1 MLSIVQ
7 NIFSKYKQY
16 LSKYVSKKK
25 KKIRWK
31 ENTKLME
38 GKNNIQRDKVNRD

>member
-1 MLSIVQ
+1 MLSIIQ

-25 KKIRWK
+25 KKDS
-31 ENTKLME
+31 ME
-38 GKNNIQRDKVNRD
+38 REHKTDGRKK

>member
-25 KKIRWK
+25 KIRWK
-31 ENTKLME
+31 ENTKLMK